1 MTQLAIEIDSKRQIN
16 TFGNNFEKLFDIINH
31 PDYDYHVSFSSA
43 KPKKINFEK
52 IISSWHKVNGFNE
65 DIHLFCIN
73 KKKSKKN
80 KNL

>member
-31 PDYDYHVSFSSA
+31 PDYDYYVSFSSA
-43 KPKKINFEK
+43 KPKKIKFAK
-52 IISSWHKVNGFNE
+52 IIPTWNKINRCSK

-73 KKKSKKN
+73 KN
-80 KNL
+80 NL